1 MKKKLPKLTTDK
13 EAEEFIDQDL
23 SEYMDNDDFKL
34 TTFEFAPKNK
44 SITIRISD
52 PLLNCIQSFA
62 KEEKVS
68 YQKIVR
74 QALEEYIRKK
84 KKKVS

>member
-23 SEYMDNDDFKL
+23 SKYMDNDDFKL
-34 TTFEFAPKNK
+34 TTFEFAPKTK

-52 PLLNCIQSFA
+52 PLLNFIQSFE

-68 YQKIVR
+68 
-74 QALEEYIRKK
+74 
-84 KKKVS
+84 